1 MNFLRVSVT
10 LPFYFNGQFLEFS
23 LELVSDQPFSGCQE
37 RLEPSIINGSISG
50 LLAGYA

>member
-23 LELVSDQPFSGCQE
+23 LELVSDQAFSGCQD